1 MEILAYVLAVVWIV
15 ASIFTMKKQD
25 EIWGGS
31 DDFCPYFNTFFLWFI
46 LLPALLIEERKNKN
60 NKEKTP
66 SYDIR
71 RIARSIG
78 YFYQSKHSHQ
88 NQHYIREC
96 IEMLKIHGLEMKGN
110 VLWITLGRP
119 GLLIGKRGENIDA
132 LLKYMQNDSDLK
144 DMKIEKINVNES
156 IDLSALF
163 SYEALYADYSNEQYD
178 DLDD

>member
-1 MEILAYVLAVVWIV
+1 MLTTIV
-15 ASIFTMKKQD
+15 ANIALIIFAAIGVYFIRKHNIKAKKKD
-25 EIWGGS
+25 
-31 DDFCPYFNTFFLWFI
+31 N
-46 LLPALLIEERKNKN
+46 
-60 NKEKTP
+60 
-66 SYDIR
+66 YDIR

-96 IEMLKIHGLEMKGN
+96 IEMLKIHGLEMKGD

-132 LLKYMQNDSDLK
+132 LLKYMQGDSDLK
-144 DMKIEKINVNES
+144 DIRIEKINLKES
-156 IDLSALF
+156 IDLNGLF
-163 SYEALYADYSNEQYD
+163 SYEALYADYSNEHYG